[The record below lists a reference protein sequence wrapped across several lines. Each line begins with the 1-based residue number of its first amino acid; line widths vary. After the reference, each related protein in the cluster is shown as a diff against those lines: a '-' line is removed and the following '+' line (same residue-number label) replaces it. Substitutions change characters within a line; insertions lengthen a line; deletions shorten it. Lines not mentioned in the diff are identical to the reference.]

1 MSSSPY
7 RTRGV
12 GASGTSSPR
21 STTDRK
27 RAASPRAASPRTA
40 GRQSKK
46 SIGEPPVVRRAVRRV
61 VGLFIDGP
69 SLDRAARRLNRRVD
83 FSALIR
89 GVCPGSAPVVA
100 RYYTV
105 IPHDDDSRQRSF
117 LDAVRG
123 AGFDVIVKRLPPKGI
138 NRQVAVDPDMAAD
151 MLAFAHGH
159 TSFAQ
164 SPELHD
170 ISLRA
175 TPPSEGR
182 EEGGVSEDSSRPT
195 EEPDTRE
202 IRRCVTVV
210 CPSRELAYALWLS
223 KQVGVETTTADFSKF
238 ASGDFMRTAT
248 KWMDL
253 SDSETIW
260 VSKD

>member
-12 GASGTSSPR
+12 SASGTSSPR
-21 STTDRK
+21 SSTDRK
-27 RAASPRAASPRTA
+27 RAASPRTA
-40 GRQSKK
+40 GRTSKK
-46 SIGEPPVVRRAVRRV
+46 SSGEPTVVRRSVRRV

-89 GVCPGSAPVVA
+89 GVCPGSAPIVA

-175 TPPSEGR
+175 TPLTEVA
-182 EEGGVSEDSSRPT
+182 EEGGVAAESARQN

-202 IRRCVTVV
+202 VRRCVTVV
-210 CPSRELAYALWLS
+210 CPSRELAYPLWLS

-260 VSKD
+260 VSKE